1 MRTILILTIL
11 VLIHTG
17 ARAQILISILL
28 GDKLNSEK
36 LEFGLAGGLCLS
48 DLDGLPSSSVR
59 TSLNLG
65 FYFDIRLK
73 NPSWMLHTGVMVKS
87 AMGAQDIPVYS
98 LDNPDLDIVFQG
110 GSVIRKLKYFNVP
123 VMIKY
128 KTEMNLFFEAG
139 PMLGL
144 MSKAK
149 DEFVASNSKGE
160 LTYIRSIK
168 DDYHPLDA
176 GILMGVGYRLMR
188 GNGMNLGVRYYYG
201 LVDIVI
207 DDTSPDQYNRAIY
220 INVGIPIGVEKKDT
234 SKND

>member
-1 MRTILILTIL
+1 ML

-17 ARAQILISILL
+17 ACGQILISILL

-36 LEFGLAGGLCLS
+36 LEFGLAGGLCMS
-48 DLDGLPSSSVR
+48 DLDGLPSSSMR

-65 FYFDIRLK
+65 FYFDIRHK

-110 GSVIRKLKYFNVP
+110 GSVTRKLKYFNVP

-128 KTEMNLFFEAG
+128 KTKANLFFEAG
-139 PMLGL
+139 PMFGL
-144 MSKAK
+144 MSKSK

-160 LTYIRSIK
+160 LTYVRSIK
-168 DDYHPLDA
+168 KDYHPLDA
-176 GILMGVGYRLMR
+176 GILMGIGYRLMR
-188 GNGMNLGVRYYYG
+188 GNGMNLSVRYYYG

-207 DDTSPDQYNRAIY
+207 DDTSPNQNNRTVY
-220 INVGIPIGVEKKDT
+220 INVGIPIGVGKKDT
-234 SKND
+234 GKTN

>member
-1 MRTILILTIL
+1 
-11 VLIHTG
+11 
-17 ARAQILISILL
+17 L

-36 LEFGLAGGLCLS
+36 LEFGLAGGLCMS
-48 DLDGLPSSSVR
+48 DLDGLPSSSMR

-65 FYFDIRLK
+65 FYFDIRHK

-110 GSVIRKLKYFNVP
+110 GSVTRKLKYFNVP

-128 KTEMNLFFEAG
+128 KTKANLFFEAG
-139 PMLGL
+139 PMFGL
-144 MSKAK
+144 MSKSK

-160 LTYIRSIK
+160 LTYVRSIK
-168 DDYHPLDA
+168 KDYHPLDA
-176 GILMGVGYRLMR
+176 GILMGIGYRLMR
-188 GNGMNLGVRYYYG
+188 GNGMNLSVRYYYG

-207 DDTSPDQYNRAIY
+207 DDTSPNQNNRTVY
-220 INVGIPIGVEKKDT
+220 INVGIPIGVGKKDT
-234 SKND
+234 GKTN